1 LENVDAKLDR
11 RNDNR
16 AVEMPPYAQGTSGG
30 KKHRGQ
36 EQKTEWGK
44 KKIDDSAYKV
54 SVRRTASTLGL
65 AFVYDWLI
73 NWQVNEPMSCW

>member
-44 KKIDDSAYKV
+44 KKIDDSAYKAALERIPV
-54 SVRRTASTLGL
+54 PAKRYDPWQNVRSAPGI
-65 AFVYDWLI
+65 AAH
-73 NWQVNEPMSCW
+73 